1 MKTSKSL
8 TILTICALSA
18 FTIPFAMNLR
28 QANAYPKKDCDRFA
42 VGTYLIT
49 LSGASSA
56 RELLTLTQD
65 GNFFASDSSQAGIS
79 GTAGVVGQPFGNIQ
93 GRWKCTGNR
102 EITVTALNF
111 GFPTGTLSASVVR
124 DDYHIT
130 FDSTTHAVQGTLT
143 FRSFPLNANP
153 LNRNNDSSVKSFT
166 ATFTGQRIN
175 AD

>member
-1 MKTSKSL
+1 MATFSPL
-8 TILTICALSA
+8 
-18 FTIPFAMNLR
+18 
-28 QANAYPKKDCDRFA
+28 
-42 VGTYLIT
+42 
-49 LSGASSA
+49 
-56 RELLTLTQD
+56 
-65 GNFFASDSSQAGIS
+65 DSSQAGIS

-102 EITVTALNF
+102 EITVTAVNF
-111 GFPTGTLSASVVR
+111 GFPTGTLSATVVR